1 MRGALTAV
9 EMLNRR
15 HKLTQFDVFGNA
27 PGGPGAY
34 ALLDEGG
41 AVVWV
46 AWAPDLSQQLMKHLP
61 ANERQEDLK
70 GRAKSFCVLRCDDEA
85 TFTAFFD
92 GFVEKVGTLP
102 LVRSCVP
109 EGSRYAGHE
118 GEADTGQIDVLLAR
132 VRQEAAAE
140 NLDGALKLLAT
151 AAAAGAKV
159 PDYHVLVGQLTALK
173 GFTTAIEHFEQ
184 AAELDPT
191 SPAGLK
197 AAALAERCY
206 DLIVGFQKI

>member
-1 MRGALTAV
+1 
-9 EMLNRR
+9 MLNQR
-15 HKLTQFDVFGNA
+15 HKLTQFDVFDNA
-27 PGGPGAY
+27 PAGPGAY

-46 AWAPDLSQQLMKHLP
+46 AWAGDLSQRLMKHLP

-70 GRAKSFCVLRCDDEA
+70 GKPLTFCVLPCDDE
-85 TFTAFFD
+85 TKFTALFD
-92 GFVEKVGTLP
+92 VLVEKVGSLP
-102 LVRSCVP
+102 LLRSCVP
-109 EGSRYAGHE
+109 TNSRYAGQE
-118 GEADTGQIDVLLAR
+118 GEADTGQIEVLLAR
-132 VRQEAAAE
+132 VRQEATAE
-140 NLDGALKLLAT
+140 NYDGALQLLMKAKG
-151 AAAAGAKV
+151 AGARV
-159 PDYHVLVGQLTALK
+159 PDYHVLVGQIVAVK
-173 GFTTAIEHFEQ
+173 GFKTAIEHFEQ